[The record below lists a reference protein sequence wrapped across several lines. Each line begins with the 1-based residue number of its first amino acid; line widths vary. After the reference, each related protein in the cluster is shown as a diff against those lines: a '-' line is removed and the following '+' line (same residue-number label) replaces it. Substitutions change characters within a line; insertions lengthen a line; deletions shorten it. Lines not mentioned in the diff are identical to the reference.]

1 MHVRFLRSWSAL
13 PEQAIMRRVGL
24 STKSIQKTW
33 MTATAT
39 VTSQLS
45 GRTAAIAV
53 TLMFLA
59 NGTVI
64 GGYGGS
70 LPSLRD
76 KLGIDATH
84 IAIMLFC
91 AGTAAILAMQIGGR
105 LADALGARE
114 ITLAALPLLIAG
126 MITIGLADNF
136 AIAIIGVVL
145 IGLGNGAM
153 DVSMNAIGVQV
164 EAARQRPIMSFF
176 HAFWSIGTFIG
187 AGAVLLL
194 AALLGL
200 HGAAIVTPVSI
211 FVAVA
216 TALALGVLFKI
227 TPKAA
232 VVHHTVDG
240 VKTPIPKA
248 AWILGIMALAFGLS
262 EGTATDW
269 SSLHVT
275 DVAGVDP
282 TTGALGLITVSAFMV
297 IIRLLGDRLVTR
309 FGRRTVVR
317 FGALFAAIGYLM
329 VTLVSSLPMLV
340 VGWALV
346 GFGVG
351 MIAPQV
357 YAVAGHIGGGRVLAV
372 VVTFGYAAF
381 LLGPAFMGFL
391 VNHVGIHHAMAVPA
405 LLCAGIIALAST
417 MPRNDA
423 GLSKR

>member
-1 MHVRFLRSWSAL
+1 M
-13 PEQAIMRRVGL
+13 L
-24 STKSIQKTW
+24 STKSIQKAR
-33 MTATAT
+33 MTASAT
-39 VTSQLS
+39 LTNQLTS
-45 GRTAAIAV
+45 RIAAIAV
-53 TLMFLA
+53 TLMFVV
-59 NGTVI
+59 NGAVI
-64 GGYGGS
+64 GGFGGS

-76 KLGIDATH
+76 KLGLDATQ

-91 AGTAAILAMQIGGR
+91 GGAAAILAMQIGGR
-105 LADALGARE
+105 LADAIGARE
-114 ITLAALPLLIAG
+114 ITLAAVPFLIAG
-126 MITIGLADNF
+126 MITIGLAPVF
-136 AIAIIGVVL
+136 GVAIVGGIL
-145 IGLGNGAM
+145 LGLGNGAM
-153 DVSMNAIGVQV
+153 DVAMNAIGVQV

-176 HAFWSIGTFIG
+176 HAFWSIGQFVG
-187 AGAVLLL
+187 AGATLLL
-194 AALLGL
+194 AILLGL
-200 HGAAIVTPVSI
+200 QGAAIVTPLSI
-211 FVAVA
+211 LIAV
-216 TALALGVLFKI
+216 LALVGLGILFKI

-232 VVHHTVDG
+232 VVPHTVDG

-248 AWILGIMALAFGLS
+248 AWILGVMALAFGLS

-282 TTGALGLITVSAFMV
+282 TTGALGLVTVSAFMV

-317 FGALFAAIGYLM
+317 FGALFAAIGYLT
-329 VTLVSSLPMLV
+329 VTLVSSLPMLI

-423 GLSKR
+423 GLSQR